1 MKTITLNIPTTR
13 TEIKDFFL
21 GKVKWFIHPLRMKHN
36 KKILDEIF
44 NEIYHELTSNYWS
57 KDISNYMKETVTNP
71 YNGKIACIIRSKKN
85 KLI

>member
-21 GKVKWFIHPLRMKHN
+21 GKVKWFIHPIRMKHN

-44 NEIYHELTSNYWS
+44 VEIHNELMSGYWNN
-57 KDISNYMKETVTNP
+57 DISKFMRENLADP
-71 YNGKIACIIRSKKN
+71 YNGKFADIIRSKKN